1 MSLFNF
7 RIVLPALLGG
17 ALLAWWLIPHYSAED
32 KAWYAAVFCTISHD
46 DSQQFVEDMQ
56 RVIEDGNADYALH
69 KIKYIPDLGNKVA
82 GVWQTLTPEEQQA
95 ANLDAETCRRRMQ
108 AGL

>member
-1 MSLFNF
+1 MSSSTL
-7 RIVLPALLGG
+7 RIILPLLLCGVLLS
-17 ALLAWWLIPHYSAED
+17 WWLMPHYSAED

-46 DSQQFVEDMQ
+46 DSRKFVQDMQ

-69 KIKYIPDLGNKVA
+69 RTEYIPDLGKKTA
-82 GVWQTLTPEEQQA
+82 GVWQTLTPEERQA
-95 ANLDAETCRRRMQ
+95 ADRDTETCRRRMQ